1 MSPSV
6 VPTRD
11 DLVARLRVRFADV
24 PAENVRRC
32 VDDLWCC
39 CTHLGVRPEER
50 IIERL
55 AASRLTGVVRGG
67 RPPYP
72 DEHPDGPPASGP
84 PGPQDSGPHPHPR
97 PPGPHPP
104 DLPPGVRAS
113 GVRASVPPLP
123 SRRAGLPPAGPAGL
137 TAPPRPARAAT
148 RTPIRM

>member
-39 CTHLGVRPEER
+39 CAHLGVRPEER
-50 IIERL
+50 IVERL

-72 DEHPDGPPASGP
+72 DGP
-84 PGPQDSGPHPHPR
+84 PGAR
-97 PPGPHPP
+97 PPGS
-104 DLPPGVRAS
+104 RA
-113 GVRASVPPLP
+113 ADP
-123 SRRAGLPPAGPAGL
+123 
-137 TAPPRPARAAT
+137 TAPRRSARAAA
-148 RTPIRM
+148 RTPIGM

>member
-11 DLVARLRVRFADV
+11 ELVARLRVRFADV

-39 CTHLGVRPEER
+39 CAHLGVRPEER

-67 RPPYP
+67 RPPYQDAHP
-72 DEHPDGPPASGP
+72 DAHPDGRPA
-84 PGPQDSGPHPHPR
+84 PR
-97 PPGPHPP
+97 PPG
-104 DLPPGVRAS
+104 LLTAATAS
-113 GVRASVPPLP
+113 AS
-123 SRRAGLPPAGPAGL
+123 A

-148 RTPIRM
+148 RTPIGM

>member
-1 MSPSV
+1 VERWEMSPSV

-24 PAENVRRC
+24 PVENVRRC

-50 IIERL
+50 AIERL

-72 DEHPDGPPASGP
+72 DGRAGSMP
-84 PGPQDSGPHPHPR
+84 PGS
-97 PPGPHPP
+97 
-104 DLPPGVRAS
+104 RATAE
-113 GVRASVPPLP
+113 R
-123 SRRAGLPPAGPAGL
+123 PAGA
-137 TAPPRPARAAT
+137 
-148 RTPIRM
+148 RTPIGM

>member
-1 MSPSV
+1 MERWEMSPSV

-50 IIERL
+50 TIERL

-72 DEHPDGPPASGP
+72 DGRPAPMPTGS
-84 PGPQDSGPHPHPR
+84 HATAKR
-97 PPGPHPP
+97 
-104 DLPPGVRAS
+104 
-113 GVRASVPPLP
+113 
-123 SRRAGLPPAGPAGL
+123 PAGA
-137 TAPPRPARAAT
+137 
-148 RTPIRM
+148 RTPIGM

>member
-11 DLVARLRVRFADV
+11 ELVARLRVRFADV

-39 CTHLGVRPEER
+39 CAHLGVRPEER

-67 RPPYP
+67 RYP
-72 DEHPDGPPASGP
+72 DGHPDER
-84 PGPQDSGPHPHPR
+84 PGSR
-97 PPGPHPP
+97 PPGSH
-104 DLPPGVRAS
+104 A
-113 GVRASVPPLP
+113 
-123 SRRAGLPPAGPAGL
+123 PAPVSY
-137 TAPPRPARAAT
+137 
-148 RTPIRM
+148 

>member
-39 CTHLGVRPEER
+39 CTHLGLRPEER
-50 IIERL
+50 TIERL

-72 DEHPDGPPASGP
+72 GGRPAPVP
-84 PGPQDSGPHPHPR
+84 PGSPATAER
-97 PPGPHPP
+97 
-104 DLPPGVRAS
+104 
-113 GVRASVPPLP
+113 
-123 SRRAGLPPAGPAGL
+123 PAGA
-137 TAPPRPARAAT
+137 
-148 RTPIRM
+148 RTPIGT

>member
-11 DLVARLRVRFADV
+11 ELVARLRVRFADV

-72 DEHPDGPPASGP
+72 DEHPDGRPAT
-84 PGPQDSGPHPHPR
+84 R
-97 PPGPHPP
+97 PPGSH
-104 DLPPGVRAS
+104 AS
-113 GVRASVPPLP
+113 A
-123 SRRAGLPPAGPAGL
+123 L
-137 TAPPRPARAAT
+137 TAPRRPARAAA
-148 RTPIRM
+148 RTPIGM

>member
-11 DLVARLRVRFADV
+11 ELVARLRVRFADV

-72 DEHPDGPPASGP
+72 DEHPDGRPA
-84 PGPQDSGPHPHPR
+84 PR
-97 PPGPHPP
+97 PPGSH
-104 DLPPGVRAS
+104 AS
-113 GVRASVPPLP
+113 A
-123 SRRAGLPPAGPAGL
+123 L
-137 TAPPRPARAAT
+137 TAPRRPARAAA
-148 RTPIRM
+148 RTPIGM

>member
-11 DLVARLRVRFADV
+11 ELVARLRVRFADV

-39 CTHLGVRPEER
+39 CAHLGVRPEER

-72 DEHPDGPPASGP
+72 DESPDDR
-84 PGPQDSGPHPHPR
+84 PGSR
-97 PPGPHPP
+97 PPGSHAAA
-104 DLPPGVRAS
+104 LTAT
-113 GVRASVPPLP
+113 A
-123 SRRAGLPPAGPAGL
+123 

-148 RTPIRM
+148 RTPIGM